1 MPELPEVEAAA
12 ERLRAVA
19 IGQTIAAVRVAHPS
33 LRKQLPP
40 AAQHALV
47 GRRIDRVER
56 RAKIQLVHLED
67 GSLLEIHFRMTGD
80 WEFTRSADPSPA
92 HARLQLSLRSGV
104 MVHLVDRRALAVVR
118 RHAPGAWQP
127 PALGPEPLTDDFT
140 VEGFAAAL
148 ATRRAPIK
156 TVLLDQHVVAGVGN
170 IYAAEALWVARIHPA
185 TPAQALS
192 TARVTRLRDAIREV
206 LGSAPAGR
214 YYARAGDAAVEHWRV
229 YDAEG
234 APCPRCGTRIV
245 RLVQSGRSSYCCP
258 RCQRR

>member
-12 ERLRAVA
+12 ERLRTVAV
-19 IGQTIAAVRVAHPS
+19 GQTIAEVRPTHPS
-33 LRKQLPP
+33 LRKQLPTG
-40 AAQHALV
+40 ARRALV
-47 GRRIDRVER
+47 GRQIDRVER
-56 RAKIQLVHLED
+56 RAKIQLLHLDD
-67 GSLLEIHFRMTGD
+67 GSLLEVHFRMTGD
-80 WEFTRSADPSPA
+80 WAFTRSTDPSPA
-92 HARLQLSLRSGV
+92 HARLQLELRSGMV
-104 MVHLVDRRALAVVR
+104 VHLVDSRALAVVR
-118 RHAPGAWQP
+118 RYAPGTWQP
-127 PALGPEPLTDDFT
+127 PLLGPEPLTHDFT

-192 TARVTRLRDAIREV
+192 RVCVTRLREAIREV

-214 YYARAGDAAVEHWRV
+214 YYARDGEAAVDAWRV

-234 APCPRCGTRIV
+234 APCSRCGTRIV